1 MQRTAKWTGDY
12 QVHSYEI
19 GPDGHVRIQKVCNYL
34 QDAAGCHARE
44 LGVSVD
50 QLLPKGLTWVLS
62 KLRLHMV
69 RLPKWGE
76 VIRIMTWPA
85 DVQRL
90 FAIRD
95 FRLFDENERDIGQA
109 TTSWLLL
116 DVARKRPV
124 RLPAEIL
131 KFHPD
136 MPQRVLTTI
145 QKPIPA
151 VERIDLEKIFQVRYS
166 DLDLNRHVN
175 NVSYLEWALETI
187 PEKLDHDAWIYEFE
201 IEFLAET
208 VLGDEVIAQTQWVE
222 QKSGEVLHRL
232 QRRQDQC
239 ELVRARSCWTADVAT
254 TIDTM

>member
-95 FRLFDENERDIGQA
+95 FRLLMKMKGI
-109 TTSWLLL
+109 
-116 DVARKRPV
+116 
-124 RLPAEIL
+124 
-131 KFHPD
+131 
-136 MPQRVLTTI
+136 
-145 QKPIPA
+145 
-151 VERIDLEKIFQVRYS
+151 S
-166 DLDLNRHVN
+166 D
-175 NVSYLEWALETI
+175 
-187 PEKLDHDAWIYEFE
+187 
-201 IEFLAET
+201 
-208 VLGDEVIAQTQWVE
+208 
-222 QKSGEVLHRL
+222 
-232 QRRQDQC
+232 RRQPRGCCSMSLANDRC
-239 ELVRARSCWTADVAT
+239 ACLRKF
-254 TIDTM
+254 